1 MSYETYK
8 QRVNEKEYIGET
20 HTDPSVVDEIAYAC
34 FWFQNAKLEEELYK
48 KGIPIIMRVVND
60 MLDRVT
66 DRMNMWEDFH
76 TELLRLKEEANLQ
89 MVRDKLL
96 KEKESDEE

>member
-1 MSYETYK
+1 MSTE
-8 QRVNEKEYIGET
+8 EYVGEY
-20 HTDPSVVDEIAYAC
+20 HTDPTILDEIAYTC
-34 FWFQNAKLEEELYK
+34 FWFEDAKLEEELYRN
-48 KGIPIIMRVVND
+48 GIPVIVRVVND

-66 DRMNMWEDFH
+66 DRMSMWEDFH

-96 KEKESDEE
+96 KEKEEE